1 MTAGIALGVVLLA
14 TGAAKLRQPAW
25 PATAAA
31 FGAPGWLVPLLP
43 RVELAL
49 GGLLAAGV
57 GHPWTA
63 LAAAGLLVAF
73 TAAVAVRLAR
83 GQAVAC
89 GCFGETSPEPVG
101 ADTLV
106 RNGVLVVVAVA
117 AVVTGGRPGGPVSAV
132 AGAALGLALVALAR
146 ARPGARP

>member
-1 MTAGIALGVVLLA
+1 VTALIALGVVLLA

-31 FGAPGWLVPLLP
+31 FGAPGWLAPLLP
-43 RVELAL
+43 WVALVLGAFLAT
-49 GGLLAAGV
+49 GV

-63 LAAAGLLVAF
+63 VAAAGLLVAF
-73 TAAVAVRLAR
+73 SAAVALRLAR
-83 GQAVAC
+83 GQAVPC

-106 RNGVLVVVAVA
+106 RNGALLAVA
-117 AVVTGGRPGGPVSAV
+117 GLAVATGGRPGGALSVV
-132 AGAALGLALVALAR
+132 AGVALGLALVAGAR
-146 ARPGARP
+146 ARPGMAR

>member
-1 MTAGIALGVVLLA
+1 MTARIALGVVLLA

-31 FGAPGWLVPLLP
+31 FGAPGWLAPLLP
-43 RVELAL
+43 WVELVL
-49 GGLLAAGV
+49 GALLATGV

-83 GQAVAC
+83 GQAVPC
-89 GCFGETSPEPVG
+89 GCLGETSPEPVG

-106 RNGVLVVVAVA
+106 RNGALLAVA
-117 AVVTGGRPGGPVSAV
+117 GLAVATGGRPGGALSVI
-132 AGAALGLALVALAR
+132 AGVALGLALVAGAR
-146 ARPGARP
+146 ARPGISR

>member
-1 MTAGIALGVVLLA
+1 VTALIALGVVLLA

-31 FGAPGWLVPLLP
+31 FGAPGWLAPLLP
-43 RVELAL
+43 WVELVL
-49 GGLLAAGV
+49 GAFLATGV

-63 LAAAGLLVAF
+63 VAAAGLLVAF
-73 TAAVAVRLAR
+73 SAAVALRLAR
-83 GQAVAC
+83 GQAVPC

-106 RNGVLVVVAVA
+106 RNGALLAVA
-117 AVVTGGRPGGPVSAV
+117 GLAVATGGRPGGALSVV
-132 AGAALGLALVALAR
+132 AGVALGLALVAGAR
-146 ARPGARP
+146 ARPGMAR

>member
-1 MTAGIALGVVLLA
+1 MTALIALGVVLLA

-31 FGAPGWLVPLLP
+31 FGAPGWLAPLLP
-43 RVELAL
+43 WVELVL
-49 GGLLAAGV
+49 GAFLATGV

-63 LAAAGLLVAF
+63 VAAAGLLVAF
-73 TAAVAVRLAR
+73 SAAVALRLAR
-83 GQAVAC
+83 GQAVPC

-106 RNGVLVVVAVA
+106 RNGALLAVA
-117 AVVTGGRPGGPVSAV
+117 GLAVATGGRPGGALSVV
-132 AGAALGLALVALAR
+132 AGVALGLALVAGAR
-146 ARPGARP
+146 ARPGMAR

>member
-1 MTAGIALGVVLLA
+1 MTARIALGVVLLA
-14 TGAAKLRQPAW
+14 TGAAKLRRPGW
-25 PATAAA
+25 PATATA

-43 RVELAL
+43 WAELVL

-63 LAAAGLLVAF
+63 LAAAALLVAF

-83 GQAVAC
+83 GEAVPC

-106 RNGVLVVVAVA
+106 RNGVLLAVGAVAVA
-117 AVVTGGRPGGPVSAV
+117 TGGRPGGPASAA
-132 AGAALGLALVALAR
+132 AGVVLGLALVAGAR
-146 ARPGARP
+146 ARPGISR